1 MVECVGFVARLGRVV
16 VGDVL
21 GDVKGLRRGG
31 QFGVLVYDVF
41 DRAQLK
47 LDVNGWVLGQA
58 LIVDL
63 FFFPVL
69 FQFIFHLLIPVL
81 HLFLNLNFFPLL
93 PSAGQ

>member
-31 QFGVLVYDVF
+31 QFGVLVYDFF

-47 LDVNGWVLGQA
+47 LDVHRWVLGQA

-63 FFFPVL
+63 FFFPVF
-69 FQFIFHLLIPVL
+69 FQFILNLLVPLL
-81 HLFLNLNFFPLL
+81 HLSLPLYFFPLL
-93 PSAGQ
+93 PSACQ